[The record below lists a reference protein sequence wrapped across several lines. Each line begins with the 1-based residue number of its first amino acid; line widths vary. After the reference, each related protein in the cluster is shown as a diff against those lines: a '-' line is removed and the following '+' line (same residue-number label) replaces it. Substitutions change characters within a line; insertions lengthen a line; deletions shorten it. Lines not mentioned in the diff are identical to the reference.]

1 MLGHFSTLVLPSVV
15 TSLGFKRE
23 NIIKILVS
31 SPEIPFTS
39 PTKAGL
45 PSPKFKSWWSNIREH
60 VRNFG
65 ESGAQWVDVPS
76 IFQGDL
82 TLKLPT
88 KAKLLGT
95 RRKKSTKVSSIK
107 KPMVHTFFSMM
118 TLLL

>member
-1 MLGHFSTLVLPSVV
+1 MAT
-15 TSLGFKRE
+15 LGFKKE
-23 NIIKILVS
+23 NLIKILVS

-39 PTKAGL
+39 PTIARL
-45 PSPKFKSWWSNIREH
+45 PSPKFKSWWSNIRKR

-65 ESGAQWVDVPS
+65 GSDAQWVDVPL

-95 RRKKSTKVSSIK
+95 RRKKNTKVSSIK
-107 KPMVHTFFSMM
+107 KPKVQTFFSMM
-118 TLLL
+118 NLLCNVFS